1 MARLTDEQYQ
11 KKVVEKVK
19 ELKLKM
25 DGNSDSDNPEKINP
39 IVVALLVSPD
49 GNEKMSYRSECLE
62 GDHAEY
68 NLFINKLI
76 GENHSHDTLYVSL
89 EPCNYDSRLNTISCS
104 ELIVKSGIK
113 KVFIGSF
120 DPDII
125 VRGNGY
131 AFLIENNI
139 DVQLFKEEYQK
150 ELIDNNW
157 PFFSDKLFCNEN
169 QRRFLMKYKDQL
181 SIDAIIFYFYL
192 LDKKNNE
199 ILMNYKNYETNS
211 NKLLKKFYNEC
222 FEKKYIYSSIKN
234 GKRIIESDMGFD
246 LAFFKNPSNKFKGAF
261 IKIIDNHNGEIKPIV
276 FDEPLLISF
285 CKSYEYICKILNKL
299 TNNNNVNII
308 IRELL
313 ANAVFHKDY
322 NSYTPVIV
330 KINNENVTISNPCKN
345 DYIDI
350 SHLNHYDMPTN
361 ILNGCLTE
369 IATNLN
375 LMEGQGRGEETL
387 KKMYGNSIQQP
398 YNLICNI
405 LNVSIPLK

>member
-11 KKVVEKVK
+11 RKVVEKVK

-25 DGNSDSDNPEKINP
+25 DGNSDSDNPEKISP

-76 GENHSHDTLYVSL
+76 GENHSRDTLYVSL

-131 AFLIENNI
+131 AFLKENNI

-150 ELIDNNW
+150 ELIDSNW

-169 QRRFLMKYKDQL
+169 Q
-181 SIDAIIFYFYL
+181 
-192 LDKKNNE
+192 
-199 ILMNYKNYETNS
+199 
-211 NKLLKKFYNEC
+211 
-222 FEKKYIYSSIKN
+222 
-234 GKRIIESDMGFD
+234 
-246 LAFFKNPSNKFKGAF
+246 
-261 IKIIDNHNGEIKPIV
+261 
-276 FDEPLLISF
+276 
-285 CKSYEYICKILNKL
+285 
-299 TNNNNVNII
+299 
-308 IRELL
+308 
-313 ANAVFHKDY
+313 
-322 NSYTPVIV
+322 
-330 KINNENVTISNPCKN
+330 
-345 DYIDI
+345 
-350 SHLNHYDMPTN
+350 
-361 ILNGCLTE
+361 
-369 IATNLN
+369 
-375 LMEGQGRGEETL
+375 
-387 KKMYGNSIQQP
+387 
-398 YNLICNI
+398 
-405 LNVSIPLK
+405 